1 RFPGRFR
8 SPGGPAAR
16 SSRRSD
22 EDTSS
27 PPVARRAS
35 PLFSQEI
42 LQRGIVEHGI
52 GQHPLQPAVLVLQ
65 RPQPLAVGYIETAEL
80 GLPFIERR
88 RADPVFA
95 TDLCCRY
102 PGLLFPQHRDDL
114 LFREPSSLHRPS
126 LSFGPDSSFVWTSF
140 RGSRHSHELAAR
152 LADVVRHAK
161 HQPQQLLLTVYVNA
175 ERAVLTDIAGKPW
188 NAAFPAGA
196 IPAASQPRSITAVA
210 PF

>member
-1 RFPGRFR
+1 
-8 SPGGPAAR
+8 S
-16 SSRRSD
+16 SD
-22 EDTSS
+22 EDMSS

-65 RPQPLAVGYIETAEL
+65 RPQPLGVGYIETAEL
-80 GLPFIERR
+80 GLPFIKRR

-95 TDLCCRY
+95 TDLCCWN

-126 LSFGPDSSFVWTSF
+126 LRLGRTLVSFGGVSGGHVTGDSRSAFFSRAANLALLF
-140 RGSRHSHELAAR
+140 RTAR
-152 LADVVRHAK
+152 I
-161 HQPQQLLLTVYVNA
+161 P
-175 ERAVLTDIAGKPW
+175 RARY
-188 NAAFPAGA
+188 
-196 IPAASQPRSITAVA
+196 ASKN
-210 PF
+210 